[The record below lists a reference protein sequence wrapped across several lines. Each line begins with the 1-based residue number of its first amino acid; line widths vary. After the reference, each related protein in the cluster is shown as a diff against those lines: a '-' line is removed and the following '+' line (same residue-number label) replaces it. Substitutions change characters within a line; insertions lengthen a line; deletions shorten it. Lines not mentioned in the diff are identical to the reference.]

1 MKLNRKVHVKVAL
14 QSDHLFNLSHK
25 PFRYDHRI
33 LSITSIHGI
42 HIQFNNAVIR
52 LV

>member
-14 QSDHLFNLSHK
+14 QSDHSFSLNFPNHK

-33 LSITSIHGI
+33 LSIHGI